1 MDWAPARRSV
11 LGMHTLEIEALIAEI
26 GPDEYVVA
34 VNGDV
39 DLRSAPLLEGRL
51 DALLA
56 DGAQAIVLDLRSARF
71 VDEEALGVLTR
82 TATLLAEHGGRL
94 VLASDSRELLSFLG
108 AGAHGAAV
116 AIRPTL
122 MQAID
127 VVRSGKA

>member
-1 MDWAPARRSV
+1 
-11 LGMHTLEIEALIAEI
+11 MHTLEIEALIAEI

-94 VLASDSRELLSFLG
+94 VLASDSPELLSFLG
-108 AGAHGAAV
+108 AGGHGSAV